1 MRLTVTWTLWGQ
13 SQIFRPLWQA
23 VKKNILL
30 LFSPGCAQG
39 NVHDTIKLSTLK
51 TSNCL
56 LVNSLIHCRLRL
68 QQFYF
73 IKPRVSHERVQL

>member
-1 MRLTVTWTLWGQ
+1 MRLTVTWTLQGQ

-23 VKKNILL
+23 VNKNILL

-39 NVHDTIKLSTLK
+39 DVHDTIKLSTLK

-56 LVNSLIHCRLRL
+56 LVSSLIPVALSAPITTVL
-68 QQFYF
+68 LY
-73 IKPRVSHERVQL
+73 EVQSFS